1 MEQDPHT
8 ASLSYQEM
16 IDKGY
21 EMTGDGF
28 WIPKDKKDEDLV
40 PEDGC

>member
-1 MEQDPHT
+1 
-8 ASLSYQEM
+8 M

-21 EMTGDGF
+21 EMTDDGF
-28 WIPKDKKDEDLV
+28 WIPKDKKEEDLV